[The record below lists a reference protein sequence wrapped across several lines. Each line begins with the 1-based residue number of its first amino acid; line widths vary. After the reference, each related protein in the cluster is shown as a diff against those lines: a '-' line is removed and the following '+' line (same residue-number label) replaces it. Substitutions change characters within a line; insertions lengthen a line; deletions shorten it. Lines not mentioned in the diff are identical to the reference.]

1 MRPTVTEQLS
11 GLGRLLA
18 DVVAPEVHDAYAA
31 DVLAGAV
38 ATLELL
44 AEGWLRVPSFL
55 RWDIEA
61 TRRVLHLV
69 QNDGPPDPADPLDL
83 AALHECDH
91 RVRELLAEAMPE
103 VMASPE
109 ARSAVVALF
118 RARAD
123 RFPIPVLTPQPRP
136 LGGPVADPAR

>member
-18 DVVAPEVHDAYAA
+18 EVVAPEVDDPYAA
-31 DVLAGAV
+31 DVLAGAIT
-38 ATLELL
+38 TLELL

-55 RWDIEA
+55 RWDVEA
-61 TRRVLHLV
+61 TRRVLQLV
-69 QNDGPPDPADPLDL
+69 QIEGPPDPDDPLDL
-83 AALHECDH
+83 AALHDCDR
-91 RVRELLAEAMPE
+91 RVRELLTKAMPE

-118 RARAD
+118 RARSD
-123 RFPIPVLTPQPRP
+123 RFPIAASTPHARP